1 MVGVLSVCAVIAAAA
16 TLCAQGTRSVAD
28 WVLFGED
35 DEDYGEV
42 FAQYE
47 VRVR

>member
-1 MVGVLSVCAVIAAAA
+1 VVGVLSVCAVIAAAA
-16 TLCAQGTRSVAD
+16 TCAQGTRSVAD